1 MTKPIDNI
9 TAERLREVLSYD
21 PVTGIFHWLKS
32 LSARAMAGA
41 VAGSLKPSGY
51 ICINID
57 GNRHRAHRLAW
68 IYMTG
73 KAPAKMV
80 DHRDNIRHHNWWSNL
95 READNQQNGANSR
108 RKHFGTS
115 GYKGVGWSK
124 QRQKWMAKI
133 TVSRRQIHIGFY
145 ESKEEAA
152 AAYARAART
161 HFGEFA
167 RDDAPCTIV
176 VDLAEVRRFHAW
188 NAKAASL
195 QAFLDARLRA

>member
-1 MTKPIDNI
+1 MTKAIDNI
-9 TAERLREVLSYD
+9 TADRLREVLSYD
-21 PVTGIFHWLKS
+21 PNTGIFHWLKT
-32 LSARAMAGA
+32 LSVRAMAGA

-57 GNRHRAHRLAW
+57 GSRHRAHRLAW

-73 KAPAKMV
+73 TAPTKMV

-124 QRQKWMAKI
+124 QRQKWAAKI
-133 TVSRRQIHIGFY
+133 TVSRRQIHVGFY
-145 ESKEEAA
+145 ETKEEAA
-152 AAYARAART
+152 AAYARAAKL

-167 RDDAPCTIV
+167 RDDAPSTIV
-176 VDLAEVRRFHAW
+176 VDLVDVRRFHAW
-188 NAKAASL
+188 NARAAAL
-195 QAFLDARLRA
+195 QAYLDARLRA